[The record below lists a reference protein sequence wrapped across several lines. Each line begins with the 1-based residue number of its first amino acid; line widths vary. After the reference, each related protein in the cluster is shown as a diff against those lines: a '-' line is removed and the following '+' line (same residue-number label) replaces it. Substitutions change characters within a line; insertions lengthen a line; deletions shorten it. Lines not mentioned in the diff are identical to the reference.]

1 MGTGVGADR
10 TRLGT
15 SLGLTAEQEHC
26 SAKSCPPHVGQPRNV
41 HKIHLAN
48 AVDTSIA
55 LLPYS
60 AFSPTG
66 IRQRRGC
73 IVSNYTARHDSSA
86 PIPPARTGRQPIH
99 AHPEFR
105 SISAAY
111 RRFGVGATTLS
122 VGGFLSYVLLSSF
135 VPEVM
140 NQRLIGHLTLG
151 LTLGLAQFA
160 VMGVTAFLYVRH
172 MREHVDPVVRRLRA
186 HLEDQEAEQRR
197 VQAGRRFGA
206 W

>member
-1 MGTGVGADR
+1 M
-10 TRLGT
+10 
-15 SLGLTAEQEHC
+15 
-26 SAKSCPPHVGQPRNV
+26 
-41 HKIHLAN
+41 
-48 AVDTSIA
+48 
-55 LLPYS
+55 
-60 AFSPTG
+60 
-66 IRQRRGC
+66 RQRRGC
-73 IVSNYTARHDSSA
+73 IVSNSTARYDSSV
-86 PIPPARTGRQPIH
+86 PYPPTRTSRQPIH

-135 VPEVM
+135 VPGVM
-140 NQRLIGHLTLG
+140 NQRLFGHLTLG

-172 MREHVDPVVRRLRA
+172 MRRNIDPVVRRLRSQ
-186 HLEDQEAEQRR
+186 LEDRETEHRR
-197 VQAGRRFGA
+197 VPAGRRFRA

>member
-1 MGTGVGADR
+1 M
-10 TRLGT
+10 TRLPRLPNSPAVT
-15 SLGLTAEQEHC
+15 IAT
-26 SAKSCPPHVGQPRNV
+26 GQSR
-41 HKIHLAN
+41 LR
-48 AVDTSIA
+48 D
-55 LLPYS
+55 
-60 AFSPTG
+60 

-73 IVSNYTARHDSSA
+73 IVSNYTARYDSSV
-86 PIPPARTGRQPIH
+86 PFPPAQTSRQPIH
-99 AHPEFR
+99 ADPEFR

-111 RRFGVGATTLS
+111 RRFGIWATALS

-135 VPEVM
+135 VPGVM

-172 MREHVDPVVRRLRA
+172 MRKNIDPVVRRLRS
-186 HLEDQEAEQRR
+186 HLEEREAEKRR
-197 VQAGRRFGA
+197 VPAARRFRA

>member
-1 MGTGVGADR
+1 M
-10 TRLGT
+10 
-15 SLGLTAEQEHC
+15 
-26 SAKSCPPHVGQPRNV
+26 
-41 HKIHLAN
+41 
-48 AVDTSIA
+48 
-55 LLPYS
+55 
-60 AFSPTG
+60 
-66 IRQRRGC
+66 
-73 IVSNYTARHDSSA
+73 SNHAARYDSSV
-86 PIPPARTGRQPIH
+86 PSPPSRTGRHPLH

-111 RRFGVGATTLS
+111 RRFGITATALS

-135 VPEVM
+135 APGVM

-172 MREHVDPVVRRLRA
+172 MREKIDPVARRLRA
-186 HLEDQEAEQRR
+186 EWEEHEAEQRR
-197 VQAGRRFGA
+197 VPAGRRFGA